1 MKELN
6 VSCIQRFS
14 TGDGPGIRTTVF
26 LKGCNLRC
34 PWCHN
39 PENISPLPQKL
50 VYPAAGKK
58 VEYGRKTDIKDVF
71 NDVMEDIDY
80 YRESGGG
87 VTFSGGE
94 PMLQPEPLGELCTLL
109 KREGVATLIDTAGCV
124 PWENFGQVIVKT
136 DMFYYDYKTAD
147 RNIYKNIIKGDIDTV
162 FSNLKSL
169 ITSGACVHV
178 RIPLIPGINTEISQ
192 CEDIC
197 ADLLKAGVRYVDLL
211 PYHRLGSAKYDAL
224 GIEYAYKNVPVQS
237 KSEIEKIKGIYKK
250 YFITETE

>member
-39 PENISPLPQKL
+39 PENISPEPQTL
-50 VYPAAGKK
+50 EYRASGKK
-58 VEYGRKTDIKDVF
+58 ITYGKTMKTGDVYD
-71 NDVMEDIDY
+71 DVMEDIDY

-94 PMLQPEPLGELCTLL
+94 PMLQADALVEICAML
-109 KREGVATLIDTAGCV
+109 KEKGVSTLIDTAGCV
-124 PWENFGQVIVKT
+124 PWRNFELVLDHT
-136 DMFYYDYKTAD
+136 DIFYYDYKSAD
-147 RNIYKNIIKGDIDTV
+147 RNIYANIIKGDIDIV
-162 FSNLKSL
+162 YSNLKNL
-169 ITSGACVHV
+169 INANKSIHV
-178 RIPLIPGINTEISQ
+178 RIPLIPGINTGRSECESI
-192 CEDIC
+192 CED
-197 ADLLKAGVRYVDLL
+197 LKNAGVKYVDLL
-211 PYHRLGSAKYDAL
+211 PYHRLGSAKYKAL
-224 GIEYAYKNVPVQS
+224 GTEYAYKNVPIRS
-237 KSEIEKIKGIYKK
+237 KAEIEEIKEIYNK